1 MTNKF
6 FQEPIYVDFETHA
19 IGERPHD
26 YPPKP
31 VGLAYYDP
39 IEGVNEYFVGDDM
52 SKWWKHALES
62 GRPLCMHNATFDLDV
77 AEVHLNMPW
86 PELFHDTLILAFLTD
101 CHVEQLSLK
110 FLAQKW
116 CGIEPDARDELVE
129 WILRNV
135 PKSTPK
141 TAGAYICLAP
151 VPLVAKYAK
160 DDVRMTEALF
170 KYTWDYVQKA
180 QVSAYEREIKL
191 LKILVDNSRAGIR
204 VDRDAMIENLAI
216 MREAIG
222 RADTWIYNRLNSE
235 PFNIDSGPQLAKA
248 ILASGKFRTDVPW
261 PKTPKGADRT
271 NRVTVEQMLD
281 DKVLIDTLRYRGYM
295 DTLCGTYL
303 EPWIERSAHDGRLH
317 TNWNS
322 VRGEYGG
329 TRTGRLSCKPTVQT
343 APSARGTGDLQLEI
357 ELPPIPA
364 IRQWLLPDE
373 GEVMVAADFNGQ
385 ELRLF
390 AHFEGG
396 QLAEKYRDNPRAD
409 LHTFASDTIKAL
421 GFPNITR
428 VWAKDVSFCVIY
440 GGGATKIAEIIGTK
454 EFRHVDVEEVRPIVR
469 AYETHV
475 ATRLPQMRQ
484 IMKQRYAIDAPITT
498 LGGRKVRG
506 ERPRIVK
513 GRRMSFDYKMINL
526 LVQGSAADQCKHAM
540 VAYNGPGR
548 IWLSAHDEL
557 VISCKP
563 EDAEAAGIALQDAM
577 CNQPFPMSVP
587 MIADVQIGNNY
598 SEVK

>member
-1 MTNKF
+1 MTEKF
-6 FQEPIYVDFETHA
+6 FQPPIYVDFETHA

-77 AEVHLNMPW
+77 AEVHLDMPW

-110 FLAQKW
+110 FLAEKW
-116 CGIEPDARDELVE
+116 CGIQPDARDELVE
-129 WILRNV
+129 WILRHI

-141 TAGAYICLAP
+141 TAGAYICEAP
-151 VPLVAKYAK
+151 VELVGKYAK

-170 KYTWDYVQKA
+170 NHCWYYVQKA
-180 QVSAYEREIKL
+180 QVPAYEREIKL

-204 VDRDAMIENLAI
+204 VDREAMIENLAI
-216 MREAIG
+216 MRDGIK
-222 RADTWIYNRLNSE
+222 RADEWIYNRLNSQ

-303 EPWIERSAHDGRLH
+303 EPWIERSAADGRLH

-322 VRGEYGG
+322 VRGERGG

-373 GEVMVAADFNGQ
+373 GEVLVGADFQGQ
-385 ELRLF
+385 EVRLF

-396 QLAEKYRDNPRAD
+396 KLAEQYRLNPNVD
-409 LHTFASDTIKAL
+409 IHTFTSKILVEA
-421 GFPNITR
+421 GFHNMNR
-428 VWAKDVSFCVIY
+428 VWAKDFAFCMLY
-440 GGGATKIAEIIGTK
+440 GGGATKVAEIIGNK
-454 EFRHVDVEEVRPIVR
+454 EFRKVDPEEVRPAMD
-469 AYETHV
+469 AYTSLV
-475 ATRLPQMRQ
+475 ATRLPQMRA
-484 IMKQRYAIDAPITT
+484 IMKQRYAVDAPITT

-506 ERPRIVK
+506 ERPKIIN
-513 GRRMSFDYKMINL
+513 GRRMSFDYKMVNL
-526 LVQGSAADQCKHAM
+526 LVQASAADQAKEAM
-540 VAYNGPGR
+540 AAYSGPGR
-548 IWLSAHDEL
+548 IWLSAHDEI

-563 EDAEAAGIALQDAM
+563 EDAKAVGLALQDAM

-587 MIADVQIGNNY
+587 MVA
-598 SEVK
+598 EVFVGKHYAELK